1 MMGGKA
7 NAFDFICHSF
17 HHLAAG
23 GRFWP
28 PTIHICAVYVPFNP
42 KQPCQSRLLW
52 SPSGYSLTRIVGY
65 SDNCLTPH
73 GARYSFA
80 TGGSVARIQKS
91 VLLIVEPR
99 KSA

>member
-23 GRFWP
+23 GRFGHQRF
-28 PTIHICAVYVPFNP
+28 TFARYTCNP

-65 SDNCLTPH
+65 SDNCLTPD